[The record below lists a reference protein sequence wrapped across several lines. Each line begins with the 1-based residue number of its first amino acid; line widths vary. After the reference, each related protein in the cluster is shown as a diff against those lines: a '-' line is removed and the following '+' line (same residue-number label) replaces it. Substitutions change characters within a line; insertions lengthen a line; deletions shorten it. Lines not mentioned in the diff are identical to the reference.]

1 MRNLLIFRGLP
12 GCGKSTFIEKHNL
25 KPYTLSADDIRLML
39 KGPQLDANGVF
50 GISQNDNKAVWS
62 MLYKILEERMIN
74 GDFCVV
80 DSTNANSSDMKSL
93 KELASKY
100 RYRIYCVDMTDVP
113 FDEVKRRNAMRDEYK
128 RVPEYVID
136 KMYEKMMNQPIP
148 SGIKVI
154 KPEEIDTIWYRPVD
168 MSKWNKIHFIGDVHG
183 CYTALKEMLGELKD
197 DEYYV
202 FTGDY
207 YDRGLENAETMNYL
221 FSIMDRPN
229 VYFLEGNH
237 EIHAWKWANNKPSM
251 SPEFERY
258 TKPQFEAACLSKS
271 KMREFYRKLGQCAY
285 YTYNGQ
291 QIFACHGGLSK
302 IPENL
307 TLIST
312 NQLIKGSGGYKECV
326 AMENSFAEKSGDV
339 IMVHGH
345 RNYNDIPVK
354 AHDNVYNLENSVEFG
369 GTLRCV
375 TFSKDGDVS
384 TKEIKN
390 TVFRI
395 REKPTSEPV
404 KDETIHEML
413 TNLRANEYVKEKQFG
428 DISSFNFNREAFQK
442 GVWDKQTVRARGLFV
457 DTKNEKIVA
466 RSYEKFFRVNER
478 PETTMDALKESLKF
492 PVCAYKKENGYL
504 GIFSC
509 YEDKP
514 FFTTKS
520 SVTGDYNEWFKE
532 IAYKQYGA
540 AKIESLKNY
549 ASDYNCTFV
558 FEVIDVDN
566 DPHIIEY
573 ENSKIILLDI
583 IYNEIDF
590 RKMPYDELCKVANE
604 FGVEVKTLAYE
615 LKDWTEFEGF
625 VALISDDKEYING
638 DGATEGYVFE
648 DSNGFMVKIKTEYYN
663 FWKHM
668 RSVTASVMKSGK
680 VKDIEKVSNRVA
692 AEYYTWIQRKYNN
705 DEYYEADKIIAL
717 RKMFINEH
725 YIAVL
730 RKEFIELRDCYY

>member
-12 GCGKSTFIEKHNL
+12 GCGKTTLIEECGL
-25 KPYTLSADDIRLML
+25 KPYTLSADDFRIMF
-39 KGPQLDANGVF
+39 KGPQLGANGVF
-50 GISQNDNKAVWS
+50 GISQSDNKAVWS

-93 KELASKY
+93 KEIASKY
-100 RYRIYCVDMTDVP
+100 RYRIYCIDMTDVP
-113 FDEVKRRNAMRDEYK
+113 VDEVKGRNAMREEYK

-183 CYTALKEMLGELKD
+183 CYTALKEILGELKD
-197 DEYYV
+197 DEFYV

-207 YDRGLENAETMNYL
+207 YDRGIENVETMNYL
-221 FSIMDRPN
+221 FSIMDRTN

-237 EIHAWKWANNKPSM
+237 EIHAWKWANNKSSV
-251 SPEFERY
+251 SPEFEKCTR
-258 TKPQFEAACLSKS
+258 PQFEAAGLSKS

-291 QIFACHGGLSK
+291 KIFACHGGLSK
-302 IPENL
+302 MPENL

-312 NQLIKGSGGYKECV
+312 NQLIKGSGGYKEC
-326 AMENSFAEKSGDV
+326 ANAEMSFAEKNSDI

-345 RNYNDIPVK
+345 RNSGDIPIK
-354 AHDNVYNLENSVEFG
+354 AQDNVYNLENSVEFG

-375 TFSKDGDVS
+375 TFSKDGIS
-384 TKEIKN
+384 TKEIEN
-390 TVFRI
+390 AVFKVK
-395 REKPTSEPV
+395 EESNSETV

-413 TNLRANEYVKEKQFG
+413 ANLRANKYVKEKQFG
-428 DISSFNFNREAFQK
+428 DISSFNFSRDAFQK
-442 GVWDKQTVRARGLFV
+442 GVWDNQTIRARGLFV
-457 DTKNEKIVA
+457 DTKNEKICA
-466 RSYEKFFRVNER
+466 RSYEKFFKVSER
-478 PETTMDALKESLKF
+478 AETTMEALKESLKF
-492 PVCAYKKENGYL
+492 PVCAYEKENGYL

-509 YEDKP
+509 YDDKP

-520 SVTGDYNEWFKE
+520 SIEGDYNEWFKE

-540 AKIESLKNY
+540 DKIEVLKNY
-549 ASDYNCTFV
+549 ARDNNCTFV
-558 FEVIDVDN
+558 FEVVDVDN

-573 ENSKIILLDI
+573 EKSKIILLDI

-590 RKMPYDELCKVANE
+590 RKMPYDELCKMANK
-604 FGVEVKTLAYE
+604 FSVEVKTLAYE
-615 LKDWTEFEGF
+615 LKDWREFEDF
-625 VALISDDKEYING
+625 ITLLSNDKEYING
-638 DGATEGYVFE
+638 TGIIEGYVFE
-648 DSNGFMVKIKTEYYN
+648 DASGFMVKIKTEYYN

-668 RSVTASVMKSGK
+668 RGVTASVMKNGK
-680 VKDIEKVSNRVA
+680 IKDVEKVSDEIA
-692 AEYYTWIQRKYNN
+692 AKYYTWVQNKYNN

-717 RKMFINEH
+717 RKMFIEE
-725 YIAVL
+725 
-730 RKEFIELRDCYY
+730 EFCS